1 MPINNR
7 EFVQIVKRHASD
19 GAGGDTLKSAL
30 RAHPFDTN
38 PDRSERI
45 RKLVEGLSEFER
57 QTLLLMLQEAAEPAV
72 AGTFCVLDGVG
83 GNYAGI
89 FEIYA
94 VDPDDS
100 KNHVNPENTEML
112 HDIYSELCSSGGDA

>member
-1 MPINNR
+1 MPLNNR
-7 EFVQIVKRHASD
+7 EFVQIVKRHASH

-30 RAHPFDTN
+30 RTHPFDTD

-45 RKLVEGLSEFER
+45 RRLIEGLSEFDR
-57 QTLLLMLQEAAEPAV
+57 QTLLLMLQDAAEYAV

-83 GNYAGI
+83 GDFDGV

-100 KNHVNPENTEML
+100 K
-112 HDIYSELCSSGGDA
+112 SR